1 MFGKEKD
8 DADHAGTGAV
18 NTATDGRK
26 SGSQQAAAPSII
38 SADMK
43 VVGNLQSGGD
53 IQIEGSVEGDIKS
66 RTVTIGENAHIN
78 GSINADMANVHGH
91 VNGKINASSV
101 RISKTAN
108 IQGDIIYETLSIE
121 EGAVIDGQI
130 RRNDSGS
137 KSDAINKRDAIK
149 KPLSG
154 DSAAAATANVAPIKP
169 SSVAPN
175 ASGMKSS
182 SGKPLAS

>member
-8 DADHAGTGAV
+8 DADHAATGAV

-26 SGSQQAAAPSII
+26 PGSQQAAAPSII

>member
-8 DADHAGTGAV
+8 DADHAATGAV

-26 SGSQQAAAPSII
+26 PGSQQAAAPSII

-78 GSINADMANVHGH
+78 GAINANMANVHGH
-91 VNGKINASSV
+91 VNGKINARS
-101 RISKTAN
+101 
-108 IQGDIIYETLSIE
+108 E
-121 EGAVIDGQI
+121 E
-130 RRNDSGS
+130 RR
-137 KSDAINKRDAIK
+137 
-149 KPLSG
+149 
-154 DSAAAATANVAPIKP
+154 V
-169 SSVAPN
+169 
-175 ASGMKSS
+175 
-182 SGKPLAS
+182 GKECRSRWSPYP